1 MKHLITGVLAAS
13 ALSLAAG
20 EIDLSGSWTLSG
32 ANEKG
37 EAITCP
43 IAVPGGVH
51 SALLAAGLMEDS
63 YFGRN
68 ELKTQWVGLQDW
80 TLTRTFDADAKLLAG
95 KRVVL
100 RLEDVDTFAT
110 IWINGKEVGKTGNR
124 FLRYEFDVKPFLKEG
139 KNEIKAIF
147 ESSERISYA
156 EAGKR
161 KEPYCIQNTTVK
173 KINLVRKPQCH
184 GGWDWGLTQMVTGFC
199 GTIRLIGAEDAVL
212 EYATVDQA
220 FNDDYSEAKVKVTV
234 VTDAKGAK
242 SSVRFNGETKA
253 ADADGVAEFTVKNP
267 KLWWPNGQGEHPL
280 YPLVVTLGDQAI
292 EKRIGLRKIEVINE
306 KTVSKEGKDE
316 LSLVFAVNGKR
327 IFAKGAD
334 WIPCDAYE
342 NRQTEEKYRDL
353 VKSAADANMN
363 MIRVWGGGQYEH
375 EAFYD
380 ICDEMG
386 ILLWHD
392 FMFSCAVYPGDEA
405 FLSQVRAETI
415 HQLRRLHDHPS
426 IAMWCGDNEC
436 LGAIKWFPETR
447 ANPDFYRGEW
457 LKRVKLLDELVRAYD
472 GARTFWPSSPCC
484 GPGDFGDGW
493 KEDSKG
499 DMHNWDVWHEGQD
512 FEWYYNFHPRFCSEF
527 GFQSFSSKDV
537 ALTFVKPEDL
547 NPTAPDF
554 EWHQKNLG
562 GNRRI
567 LETISRYFRFPK
579 DIDGILY
586 LSQLQQ
592 ALAIGTG
599 VQAWHSEMP
608 RCMGTIVWQL
618 NDNWPVASWSSL
630 EYGGKWKM
638 LQYAEKRLF
647 APITAVRKPDGS
659 IWLVCDSPKGYA
671 GDVVAEYI
679 DFDGVVVE
687 KKVFPVQAPAR
698 TSVKVGDCAAK
709 EGTFLR
715 LTADGNAADFYFARF
730 KELPLPKTEV
740 KAEVDGFKVTLRT
753 DKPAFFVWINAS
765 GVRGEFDDNCFTLL
779 PGRPVTLTFTPKG
792 EVTPDEFRK
801 ALTVTHLRETY

>member
-1 MKHLITGVLAAS
+1 MTIGLILAA
-13 ALSLAAG
+13 AMSLAGTWRAETDG
-20 EIDLSGSWTLSG
+20 ERKCSCDYT
-32 ANEKG
+32 
-37 EAITCP
+37 
-43 IAVPGGVH
+43 VPGGIH
-51 SALLAAGLMEDS
+51 SALLEAGRIEDS

-68 ELKTQWVGLQDW
+68 ELKNQWVGRQDW
-80 TLTRTFDADAKLLAG
+80 TVSRTFDVDAKFLAQ
-95 KRVVL
+95 KRIVL

-110 IWINGKEVGKTGNR
+110 VYVNGREAGKTGNR
-124 FLRYEFDVKPFLKEG
+124 FLRYEFDVKPLLKEG
-139 KNEIKAIF
+139 RNEIRAVF
-147 ESSERISYA
+147 ASAERISYA

-161 KEPYCIQNTTVK
+161 KEPYCIANATVK
-173 KINLVRKPQCH
+173 RINLIRKPQCH

-199 GTIRLIGAEDAVL
+199 GTVELIGAEDAVL
-212 EYATVDQA
+212 EYATVDQT

-234 VTDAKGAK
+234 ITDAKGAK
-242 SSVRFNGETKA
+242 AKVTFDVETKE

-267 KLWWPNGQGEHPL
+267 KLWWPNGQGGQTM
-280 YPLVVTLGDQAI
+280 YPLRVDLGDQRI
-292 EKRIGLRKIEVINE
+292 VKRIGLRKIEVINE
-306 KTVSKEGKDE
+306 KTVSKGGKDE
-316 LSLVFAVNGKR
+316 LSLTFAVNGKR

-342 NRQTEEKYRDL
+342 NRQTRAKFLDL
-353 VKSAADANMN
+353 VQSAAAANMN
-363 MIRVWGGGQYEH
+363 MIRLWGGGQYEH
-375 EAFYD
+375 EAFYEA
-380 ICDEMG
+380 CDEYG

-405 FLSQVRAETI
+405 FLSQVKDETV

-436 LGAIKWFPETR
+436 LGAISWFNETR
-447 ANPDFYRGEW
+447 NNPDFYRGEW
-457 LKRVKLLDELVRAYD
+457 LKRVKLLDELVRTYD
-472 GARTFWPSSPCC
+472 PARTFWPSSPCC

-499 DMHNWDVWHEGQD
+499 DMHNWEVWHSGCD
-512 FEWYYNFHPRFCSEF
+512 FERYFDFHPRFCSEF
-527 GFQSFSSKDV
+527 GFQSFSSKEV
-537 ALTFVKPEDL
+537 ALTFVNPEDL

-554 EWHQKNLG
+554 EWHQKNDG

-592 ALAIGTG
+592 ALAIGTA

-618 NDNWPVASWSSL
+618 NDNWPVASWSSI

-647 APITAVRKPDGS
+647 APITAVRRPDGS
-659 IWLVCDSPKGYA
+659 VWLVCDSPDGYR
-671 GDVVAEYI
+671 GDVIAEYV
-679 DFDGVVVE
+679 DFEGKVVE
-687 KKVFPVQAPAR
+687 KRVFKADAPAR
-698 TSVKVGDCAAK
+698 TSVRVGDCAAK

-715 LTADGNAADFYFARF
+715 LTADGNVADFYFARF
-730 KELPLPKTEV
+730 KAMPLPKTEV
-740 KAEVDGFKVTLRT
+740 KTAFDGLTVTLTT
-753 DKPAFFVWINAS
+753 DKPAFFCWANVT
-765 GVRGEFDDNCFTLL
+765 GVKGEFDDNCVTVL
-779 PGRPVTLTFTPKG
+779 PGRPVKLAFTPKQKG
-792 EVTPDEFRK
+792 VTPELFKSRFS
-801 ALTVTHLRETY
+801 LRHLRETY